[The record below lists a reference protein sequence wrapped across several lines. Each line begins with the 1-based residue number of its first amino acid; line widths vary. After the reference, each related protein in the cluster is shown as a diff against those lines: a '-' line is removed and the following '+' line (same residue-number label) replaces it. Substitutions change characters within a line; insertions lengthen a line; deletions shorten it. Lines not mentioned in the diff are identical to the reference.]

1 MMPRPP
7 RLIRRCRLAARSL
20 LSGLLAIWYVVL
32 MIGVPL
38 PAVSSSA
45 DQVAANSPF
54 PCQHHRCGC
63 RDSERCWRDCCCFSM
78 EEKLAWAQQNN
89 VEPPAYVVEAAL
101 AARQAKQTATK
112 KKCCCSSNC
121 ETKQAESK
129 PQATVTQRPSHGT
142 TWIVL
147 IDAQRCR
154 GEAGGSFTQ
163 VSVATVPPLPITSPS
178 FRDRTSDLPQFSS
191 LVPPSVAFAPP
202 DPPPRVA

>member
-1 MMPRPP
+1 M
-7 RLIRRCRLAARSL
+7 
-20 LSGLLAIWYVVL
+20 WYVVL

-38 PAVSSSA
+38 PAVLSSA

-63 RDSERCWRDCCCFSM
+63 RDSEQCWRDCCCFSM

-89 VEPPAYVVEAAL
+89 VEPPAYVVEAVL
-101 AARQAKQTATK
+101 AARQAKQTAVK
-112 KKCCCSSNC
+112 KHCSRCSSSC

-129 PQATVTQRPSHGT
+129 PQATATQRPSHGT

-163 VSVATVPPLPITSPS
+163 VSVATVPPLPIQAPNV
-178 FRDRTSDLPQFSS
+178 RDLTDDCPLPFQIS
-191 LVPPSVAFAPP
+191 LPAVAFAPP